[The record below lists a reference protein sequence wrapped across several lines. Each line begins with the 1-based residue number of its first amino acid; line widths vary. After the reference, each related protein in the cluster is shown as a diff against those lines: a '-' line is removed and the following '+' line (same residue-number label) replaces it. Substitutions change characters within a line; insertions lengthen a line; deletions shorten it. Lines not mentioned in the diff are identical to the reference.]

1 MMALHT
7 GHIFNLVLRVQAA
20 AASNMGDK
28 VRMKARLFA
37 ITLVLVAFA
46 ATAVGFAE
54 VCEIVT
60 VTNSDVARQLED
72 TPPTSN
78 WVLYTR
84 AGTPA
89 TAGQFVTGPGQ
100 APLGVG
106 SLQLQTNT
114 GSEKVYLFNFDYIGT
129 RLADINKLGY
139 ATYRNSGNDQQVTAL
154 NIQVDYNGPEAAG
167 GFTTLVFEPV
177 YNLDQGPVL
186 DNTWQTWD
194 AYNGGNAIWWST
206 RAIPGVCATSCYV
219 TWDQI
224 LASNSDATILGGIG
238 FNQGSGNPNLTVNVD
253 ALSIGTGGADGSCVT
268 FNFDP
273 YRVATTKEECKNGGY
288 NTVKDAQGNTF
299 RNQGQCVSYIENN
312 RGGNK

>member
-1 MMALHT
+1 
-7 GHIFNLVLRVQAA
+7 
-20 AASNMGDK
+20 MGDE
-28 VRMKARLFA
+28 VRMKARLFV
-37 ITLVLVAFA
+37 ITLVLSIVALA
-46 ATAVGFAE
+46 VTAVGLAE
-54 VCEIVT
+54 VCKIVT

-72 TPPTSN
+72 TTPTRN

-84 AGTPA
+84 AGTPD
-89 TAGQFVTGPGQ
+89 TAGQFVTGPAQ
-100 APLGVG
+100 PPLGVG

-129 RLADINKLGY
+129 RLADINRLGY
-139 ATYRNSGNDQQVTAL
+139 STYRNSGNDQQVTGL
-154 NIQVDYNGPEAAG
+154 NIQVDYNGPDVAG

-177 YNLDQGPVL
+177 YNTDQGPVQ

-219 TWDQI
+219 TWNQI
-224 LASNSDATILGGIG
+224 LAANQDATILGGIG

-253 ALSIGTGGADGSCVT
+253 ALSIGTSGTDGSCVT
-268 FNFDP
+268 YNFDP
-273 YRVATTKEECKNGGY
+273 YRVVTTKDECKNGGY
-288 NTVKDAQGNTF
+288 NNVKDAQGNSF
-299 RNQGQCVSYIENN
+299 KNQGQCVSYVESN